1 MQMNSTLRVLAVG
14 NSFSEDSVEYLYQIF
29 KETGHDKDYDEIVIG
44 NLVVGGC
51 SLDMHVN
58 FALET
63 SQFIYIQSFLKKAME
78 TWKLINK
85 RNSS

>member
-51 SLDMHVN
+51 SLDMHE
-58 FALET
+58 FC
-63 SQFIYIQSFLKKAME
+63 LKKQASLSIY
-78 TWKLINK
+78 KVF
-85 RNSS
+85 